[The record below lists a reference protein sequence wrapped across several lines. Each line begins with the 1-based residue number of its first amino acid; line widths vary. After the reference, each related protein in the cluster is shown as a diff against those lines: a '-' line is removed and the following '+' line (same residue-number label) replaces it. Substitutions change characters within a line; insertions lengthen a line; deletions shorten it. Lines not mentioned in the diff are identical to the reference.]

1 MLVVILS
8 VVILLLSIYNLS
20 INVEENSNTTRDIV
34 LYISTVLST
43 MALAISIYDMYKKQ
57 FISQPVGSSSGIKDF
72 EEMLNI

>member
-43 MALAISIYDMYKKQ
+43 MALAISIYDMYKNNSLVNQ
-57 FISQPVGSSSGIKDF
+57 
-72 EEMLNI
+72 